1 MQYKVGFDALLV
13 VDQTACKKLQKRW
26 QDHFHALSHQTLCG
40 IVIGEGVVLDINLTY
55 DSRFWIIFVI
65 HFDGVKI
72 AIARTIA
79 LSKDFLP
86 ALWRR

>member
-1 MQYKVGFDALLV
+1 
-13 VDQTACKKLQKRW
+13 
-26 QDHFHALSHQTLCG
+26 LCG